1 MRDGTKRAHPASFR
15 RRLLDAALGE
25 RIRPLLEARVAVK
38 YIARNLD
45 NRRKTILKSPFVCH
59 FPAFDPECSLRYMD
73 EEVGDYLLHSGLR
86 REDLEGRRVLEVG
99 PGENL
104 GVGLRLLQMGVR
116 KVVSIDRFH
125 SLRPASEQVRL
136 YRAMAEN
143 LPPGQRREFDS
154 VIEITDGDYRLD
166 PARYEYHPGTPLE
179 TFADDA
185 KFNSGFDLI
194 VSRAVLEH
202 LYDPAR
208 ALEAMDRLLA
218 PGGRMIHEI
227 DFRDHGMYSSLGL
240 NPLTF
245 LTVPDIIWRA
255 MSSHVGAPNRWLAA
269 SFANKLKAMG
279 YGLRMD
285 IKHILHEDRVIGKPA
300 LIRGVDFGD
309 PQAEIVEGIRSRL
322 LPRFRRLPL
331 EELLTSVIVITARK
345 SH

>member
-1 MRDGTKRAHPASFR
+1 MKDRTKMAHPASFR

-25 RIRPLLEARVAVK
+25 RIRPFLEARVAVK

-45 NRRKTILKSPFVCH
+45 NRRKSILKSPFVCH

-125 SLRPASEQVRL
+125 SLRPPSEQVRL

-143 LPPGQRREFDS
+143 LPHGQRREFDS
-154 VIEITDGDYRLD
+154 
-166 PARYEYHPGTPLE
+166 LE

-185 KFNSGFDLI
+185 KSNSGFDLI

-245 LTVPDIIWRA
+245 LTVPDFIWRA

-269 SFANKLKAMG
+269 SFGNKLKAMG
-279 YGLRMD
+279 YELRMD

-345 SH
+345 PDAPGRPV